1 MLELINHKAV
11 MSEKNVTT
19 ASVRPKAGSS
29 AHTALAAGSPDRP
42 PMFRPADII
51 LAIGLIVIGFV
62 MSFFLVFG
70 SDDGAQVEVRTAG
83 ELYGIYSLDEDQTVT
98 IKQGSKVNEFEIK
111 DGAVRMLHASC
122 HNHDCIQQG
131 AISKTGETIVCL
143 PNKVVL
149 EVTGGEEEFDVVA
162 Q

>member
-1 MLELINHKAV
+1 
-11 MSEKNVTT
+11 MSEKDIATG
-19 ASVRPKAGSS
+19 SV
-29 AHTALAAGSPDRP
+29 RP

-51 LAIGLIVIGFV
+51 LAISLIVIGFV

-70 SDDGAQVEVRTAG
+70 GDDGAQVKVQTAG
-83 ELYGIYSLDEDQTVT
+83 KLYGVYSLGENQTVT
-98 IKQGSKVNEFEIK
+98 IRQGSKINEFEIR
-111 DGAVRMLHASC
+111 DGTVRMIHASC